1 MFSFSQKNKQGYFS
15 AEEQEKIVQAIKAA
29 ELKTSGEIRVYVE
42 GKCRFVDAIDR
53 AAEIFYGLKM
63 NETNHKNA
71 TLVYV
76 AMKHKQ
82 VAVFGDEGILK
93 KTGITFWHDNVK
105 EMLLHFH
112 KENYGRGICEVIEK
126 IGQALALHFPYE
138 KETDKNELPDEI
150 VFGK

>member
-1 MFSFSQKNKQGYFS
+1 MFPFSRKEKPGYFS
-15 AEEQEKIVQAIKAA
+15 KEEQEKIVQAIQSA
-29 ELKTSGEIRVYVE
+29 ELKTSGEIRVFVE

-53 AAEIFYGLKM
+53 AAEVFYGLKM
-63 NETNHKNA
+63 NETIHKNA

-93 KTGITFWHDNVK
+93 KTGTAFWQDNVK
-105 EMLLHFH
+105 DMLQHFH
-112 KENYGRGICEVIEK
+112 KENYVAGICEVIEK
-126 IGQALALHFPYE
+126 IRHALELHFPYE
-138 KETDKNELPDEI
+138 PGTDKNELPDEI

>member
-1 MFSFSQKNKQGYFS
+1 MFPFSRKEKPGYFS
-15 AEEQEKIVQAIKAA
+15 KEEQEKIVQAIQSA
-29 ELKTSGEIRVYVE
+29 ELKTSGEIRVFVE

-53 AAEIFYGLKM
+53 AAEVFYGLKM
-63 NETNHKNA
+63 NETIHKNA

-93 KTGITFWHDNVK
+93 KTGTAFWQDNVK
-105 EMLLHFH
+105 DMLQHFH
-112 KENYGRGICEVIEK
+112 KENYVTGICEVIEK
-126 IGQALALHFPYE
+126 IRNALEMHFPYE
-138 KETDKNELPDEI
+138 PGTDKNELPDEI